1 MKLRL
6 TSRIVLY
13 FVLLATVLLAVVGVL
28 SYRSGNESLKAA
40 AISEMLAAAIEK
52 EAALDTWI

>member
-1 MKLRL
+1 MKLLL

-13 FVLLATVLLAVVGVL
+13 FVLLATVVLAVVGVL

-40 AISEMLAAAIEK
+40 AIS
-52 EAALDTWI
+52 